1 MNPNDIDLLLRL
13 NAFEKGSYKKIHTL
27 IKIFDDYDEACQ
39 TAYIEIIDPSPANV
53 NPWRKCVEADGISL
67 IISLLKKNMTIV
79 SVCKDASLTL
89 TKMLAS
95 PHPDLKS
102 PNWPDVD
109 CVIAEDGIKTLVSI
123 MFRHFDNIDVCVNAC
138 QVLGLIALLSGIKCV
153 EADIIPLL
161 IDLIDEK
168 CENEILMEHV
178 SNLLFHITETCYLI
192 DEDNEELI
200 IPIIKILEYHPY
212 NTAICDAAVST
223 LKNIISR
230 NDSYLKIAVENFARD
245 ALITVQDNHPIG
257 TIQSLNSVLHK
268 IAKKDFEQH
277 PHDLIA
283 ITNYNHSCD
292 ICGAMSGNYMNCKGC
307 DYDEC
312 MLCFRK

>member
-1 MNPNDIDLLLRL
+1 MNPKDIDLLLRL

-39 TAYIEIIDPSPANV
+39 TAFIEIIDPSPANV
-53 NPWRKCVEADGISL
+53 NPWRKCVEADGIPL

-102 PNWPDVD
+102 PNWHDLD

-123 MFRHFDNIDVCVNAC
+123 MNWHFDNIDICVNAC
-138 QVLGLIALLSGIKCV
+138 QVLGLIASLSGIKCV
-153 EADIIPLL
+153 KAGLIPLL

-168 CENEILMEHV
+168 CESESLMEQV
-178 SNLLFHITETCYLI
+178 SNLLFHITDTCYLFDGFNI
-192 DEDNEELI
+192 ALI
-200 IPIIKILEYHPY
+200 TPIIKILEYHPY
-212 NTAICDAAVST
+212 NTAICDAAVSA
-223 LKNIISR
+223 LKNIISLKTAY
-230 NDSYLKIAVENFARD
+230 SKIAVENFARD
-245 ALITVQDNHPIG
+245 ALITIQDNHPIG
-257 TIQSLNSVLHK
+257 TIKSLNSVLHM

-292 ICGAMSGNYMNCKGC
+292 ICGAMSGNFMNCEEC